1 MTKEKLKKE
10 NAQLKE
16 KISILLSCKNCPEN
30 KGGWI
35 CAKEYE
41 NKCLAQKI
49 EFIKELQEQC
59 SILADSNVSN
69 DFFEEE
75 EAQAYKHYIKIP
87 FKGESPIYST
97 KQAAGA
103 DIALPKDIVVKAH
116 SVVAWIDL
124 EVGFDIPEGFC
135 IMLQPRSST
144 SRKWHVLTDTGI
156 IDSDYKL
163 ENIHCGLVN
172 VTDEDIIIPK
182 GTRIVQLLIL
192 PVYHATNWKCLNNI
206 RDSKKSSGSTG
217 D

>member
-1 MTKEKLKKE
+1 MFEKEAEEKAKDYAEHNQGKYTNEFGNIYHAFLAGAEFSKE
-10 NAQLKE
+10 HDKD
-16 KISILLSCKNCPEN
+16 
-30 KGGWI
+30 
-35 CAKEYE
+35 
-41 NKCLAQKI
+41 I
-49 EFIKELQEQC
+49 E
-59 SILADSNVSN
+59 
-69 DFFEEE
+69 
-75 EAQAYKHYIKIP
+75 IP
-87 FKGESPIYST
+87 FKGESPVYST

-103 DIALPKDIVVKAH
+103 DIALPKDIIINAH
-116 SVVAWIDL
+116 SIVTWIDL

-144 SRKWHVLTDTGI
+144 SRKWHVLCDTGI

-172 VTDEDIIIPK
+172 ITNEDIAIPK

-206 RDSKKSSGSTG
+206 RDSKKGSGSTG